1 MTHPSAR
8 HVYRARAQ
16 AVTLSLMSRTLSL
29 SDYAVLAA
37 LGEGPAHG
45 FRLAG
50 LFARGSD
57 LGGVW
62 TVQRPQVYRALERL
76 AGAGYVDVAEHVA
89 SESGPPRSVYALTRP
104 GEAALSAWLEHPVP
118 HLRDARNELLLKL
131 AFLERRGLD
140 PEPLLGAQTAHFEHI
155 RDNYGARLEHA
166 TGAEHLALE
175 WRSVMAEAALE
186 FLARRR
192 R

>member
-1 MTHPSAR
+1 
-8 HVYRARAQ
+8 
-16 AVTLSLMSRTLSL
+16 MSRTLSL

-50 LFARGSD
+50 LFAKGGD

-76 AGAGYVDVAEHVA
+76 AGLTYVYVGEHIA
-89 SESGPPRSVYALTRP
+89 SESGPPRSVYALTEA
-104 GEAALSAWLEHPVP
+104 GKAALNVWLEQPVP
-118 HLRDARNELLLKL
+118 HLRDARNELVLKL
-131 AFLERRGLD
+131 AFLERRGLT
-140 PEPLLGAQTAHFEHI
+140 PEPLLTAQTAHFRRI
-155 RDNYGARLEHA
+155 RDDYRVRLEHA
-166 TGAEHLALE
+166 TGAERLALE

-186 FLARRR
+186 FLATRSR
-192 R
+192 

>member
-1 MTHPSAR
+1 MTHPSIR
-8 HVYRARAQ
+8 HVYQARARTA
-16 AVTLSLMSRTLSL
+16 TLSLMSRTLSL

-50 LFARGSD
+50 LFAKGGD

-76 AGAGYVDVAEHVA
+76 ERLGHARVVEQIA
-89 SESGPPRSVYALTRP
+89 SESGPPRSVYTLTDT
-104 GEAALSAWLEHPVP
+104 GKAALNAWLERPAP
-118 HLRDARNELLLKL
+118 HLRDARTELLLKL

-140 PEPLLGAQTAHFEHI
+140 PEPLLTAQTAHFRRI
-155 RDNYGARLEHA
+155 RDEYRARLEHA
-166 TGAEHLALE
+166 TGAERLALE
-175 WRSVMAEAALE
+175 WRSVMAEAARE
-186 FLARRR
+186 FLAKRSL
-192 R
+192 

>member
-1 MTHPSAR
+1 
-8 HVYRARAQ
+8 
-16 AVTLSLMSRTLSL
+16 MSQTLSL

-50 LFARGSD
+50 LFAKGGE
-57 LGGVW
+57 LGVMW

-76 AGAGYVDVAEHVA
+76 AGLAYAHVVEQA
-89 SESGPPRSVYALTRP
+89 PSENGPPRSVYALTEA
-104 GEAALSAWLEHPVP
+104 GEGALSVWLEHPAL

-131 AFLERRGLD
+131 AFLERRGLNS
-140 PEPLLGAQTAHFEHI
+140 ELLLAAQTAHFRRI
-155 RDNYGARLEHA
+155 RDDYRLRLEHA
-166 TGAEHLALE
+166 TGAERLALE

-186 FLARRR
+186 FLAARRL
-192 R
+192 

>member
-1 MTHPSAR
+1 
-8 HVYRARAQ
+8 
-16 AVTLSLMSRTLSL
+16 MSRTLSL

-50 LFARGSD
+50 LFAKGGD

-62 TVQRPQVYRALERL
+62 TVQRPQIYRALLRL
-76 AGAGYVDVAEHVA
+76 EGLGYTRVVEQTS
-89 SESGPPRSVYALTRP
+89 SESGPPRSVYALTGA
-104 GEAALSAWLEHPVP
+104 GEAALNAWLEHPAL

-140 PEPLLGAQTAHFEHI
+140 PEPLLTAQTAHFGRI
-155 RDNYGARLEHA
+155 RDDYRARLEHA
-166 TGAEHLALE
+166 TGAGRLALE

-186 FLARRR
+186 FLAARRL
-192 R
+192 